1 MRERSF
7 VVTGRTDVTTAPRG
21 LRAALVMVL
30 AVAMGPA
37 WGADWT
43 GTYAYEGSFGR
54 TAGGTGITALYEIRI
69 GARPGSDCRITIDGF
84 QTEETL
90 LCTAND
96 EGSTLTLRFKSH
108 EDGALTNRYGV
119 AVYTPGAPLLALH
132 RMQDG
137 TLETSWLVLQTLDG
151 RTPAR
156 GRHFVRRR

>member
-1 MRERSF
+1 M
-7 VVTGRTDVTTAPRG
+7 TGRTDVTTAPRG
-21 LRAALVMVL
+21 LRAALAMVL
-30 AVAMGPA
+30 AVTIGPA
-37 WGADWT
+37 WGADWA
-43 GTYAYEGSFGR
+43 GTYVYEGSFGR

-90 LCTAND
+90 RCIPNE

-137 TLETSWLVLQTLDG
+137 TLETSWLALQPLDAK
-151 RTPAR
+151 TPAR
-156 GRHFVRRR
+156 GRHFALRR